1 MEINQT
7 TRKNTEFEI
16 TNNNTKAIVLRC
28 SVQTKQ
34 IINQLNRKLEIQAC
48 HIYVSKRLHGSLL
61 LHLRGKVCGFAL
73 TFSTHE
79 SQDDK
84 YVAHTHTHTESIRG
98 SCTHN
103 RQALQSGWS
112 SGLRRSVKVAVS
124 SDNGVLSY
132 PGLNSWK
139 LFSKSGTK

>member
-1 MEINQT
+1 MVKRSGITEINQT
-7 TRKNTEFEI
+7 TRKNTEFET

-28 SVQTKQ
+28 LVQTKQ

-48 HIYVSKRLHGSLL
+48 HIYVSKRLHGSLI

-84 YVAHTHTHTESIRG
+84 YVAHTHTHTHGIHSRQLHSQKAG
-98 SCTHN
+98 SPV
-103 RQALQSGWS
+103 RMVERSKV
-112 SGLRRSVKVAVS
+112 LR
-124 SDNGVLSY
+124 
-132 PGLNSWK
+132 
-139 LFSKSGTK
+139 